1 MNNLRKIKVLIGFNF
16 FFFLLMIVSWFQP
29 YSIHGDI
36 DEFGH
41 INMSYNNPGWI
52 MFINGG
58 GWIGF
63 VFLCLSVYYYC
74 RSHVDVNLGL
84 TKNLSFA
91 IICGF
96 VGNMGMTAF
105 MIFITWTIVDYYFW
119 IAGMGFYLLI
129 IGTLGQIWMNLMIL
143 MVTSFAKN
151 QNK

>member
-1 MNNLRKIKVLIGFNF
+1 MNNLRKIKVLIGLNF
-16 FFFLLMIVSWFQP
+16 IFFLLIILSWFQP

-41 INMSYNNPGWI
+41 INVSYHNPGWTA
-52 MFINGG
+52 FISAG

-74 RSHVDVNLGL
+74 KPHVDENLGL
-84 TKNLSFA
+84 TKNLSLA

-96 VGNMGMTAF
+96 VGNMGMTVF
-105 MIFITWTIVDYYFW
+105 MIFITWTIVNYYLW
-119 IAGMGFYLLI
+119 IAGVGFYLLL
-129 IGTLGQIWMNLMIL
+129 IGTLGQIWVNLMIL